1 MLQTLSA
8 VRFASWK
15 TCTMARFP
23 ETQWSLIR
31 RSGSSSTGR
40 AAFDELARAY
50 RMAILAFFRA
60 HMDQSASE
68 DATQA
73 FLALSYEHDWWSRA
87 DADLGSFRGFLLLL
101 LRRHLNRTRAE
112 AGREPRHLQIDN
124 PAAASGDVDRSPSA
138 EDQFDARFVLLLT
151 ARAIDSQREQY
162 RARGK
167 ATLFERLLPLLGS
180 PPEHGQL
187 KLLAAAMDVP
197 ANTLTIELR
206 RLRERLRETLREH
219 VMELCVNE
227 TAFELEWAAVQ
238 RILGRAG

>member
-1 MLQTLSA
+1 
-8 VRFASWK
+8 
-15 TCTMARFP
+15 MARFP
-23 ETQWSLIR
+23 DTQWSLIR
-31 RSGSSSTGR
+31 RSRNASTGR

-50 RMAILAFFRA
+50 RLAILAFFRA
-60 HMDQSASE
+60 RMDAGASE
-68 DATQA
+68 DATQS

-101 LRRHLNRTRAE
+101 LRRHLGHLRESVA
-112 AGREPRHLQIDN
+112 REPRHLQIED
-124 PAAASGDVDRSPSA
+124 PAAASGDIDRSPSA
-138 EDQFDARFVLLLT
+138 EDQFDARFVLVLT

-167 ATLFERLLPLLGS
+167 ASLFERLLPLLGS

-187 KLLAAAMDVP
+187 KALAATMDVP

-219 VMELCVNE
+219 VMDLCIDE
-227 TAFELEWAAVQ
+227 AAFKAEWAAVQ
-238 RILGRAG
+238 KILGEVG